1 MVPVGKRARV
11 LVGGK
16 VGLQPLLLQRAYPA
30 SADLVAV
37 AVQDDH
43 VPGSEVGSEVV
54 GVVAPAVDR
63 TPGFGRGR
71 GVSEVAEV
79 ARSARGGR
87 GSRRVVLV
95 VAHCGLGESFV
106 LAPIVVAGGIE
117 DTTTIG
123 R

>member
-54 GVVAPAVDR
+54 GVVALAVDR

-79 ARSARGGR
+79 ARGGR

-106 LAPIVVAGGIE
+106 LAPIGVADGIE